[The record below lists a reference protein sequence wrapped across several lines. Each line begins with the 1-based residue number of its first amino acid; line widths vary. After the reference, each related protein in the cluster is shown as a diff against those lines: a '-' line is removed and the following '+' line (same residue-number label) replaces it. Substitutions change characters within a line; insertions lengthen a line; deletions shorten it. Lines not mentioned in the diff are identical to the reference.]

1 MHSLRPGIIVLLLT
15 STFWLACNHKP
26 AQQSSAGVHT
36 IQPNEVAAVMEKEQA
51 VLLDVRTP
59 EEVAAGVIAGTSL
72 FADIKSPDFEQKIAA
87 LDKNKAYIV
96 YCRSGARSSQA
107 AQYMLSKGFT
117 RIYNLEGGILNW
129 PAP

>member
-1 MHSLRPGIIVLLLT
+1 
-15 STFWLACNHKP
+15 
-26 AQQSSAGVHT
+26 
-36 IQPNEVAAVMEKEQA
+36 MEKEQA